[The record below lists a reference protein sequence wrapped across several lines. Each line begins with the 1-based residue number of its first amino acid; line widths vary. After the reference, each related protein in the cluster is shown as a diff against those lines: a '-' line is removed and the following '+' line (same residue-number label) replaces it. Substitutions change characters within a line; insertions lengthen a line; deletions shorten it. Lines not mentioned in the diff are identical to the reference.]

1 MAARCLLAALALAS
15 ANPDVLER
23 ATRSLKALET
33 AASLATSRVDH
44 PCVNAKQRIGKDS
57 TALRP
62 AANGRKEQHFFD
74 SHHVIDGCRA
84 SGYARGLT
92 GGKAR
97 GVIDATPDY
106 LADPVAAAHL
116 AFLVPAA
123 KVVALVRDPVK
134 RAHAA
139 WDQNRRSNQEG
150 RSFVQAARA
159 ELPVARRCGAL
170 GADMPRLF
178 SSIAGGETAANAT
191 LSHGLVEFVERCALF
206 FDGRP
211 RNCWVDKTYAQR
223 GACKRCLYKGFYGS
237 HVAVYAA
244 LFPAA
249 QVGVLRAER
258 VFDAATRG
266 AAIENLV
273 AFLGLSAK
281 RRRAGAR
288 CWHDCGVKKRA
299 ASADVPEDLAAEL
312 DALYAPS
319 AARLDALLATGRA
332 TAL

>member
-1 MAARCLLAALALAS
+1 MANVS
-15 ANPDVLER
+15 P
-23 ATRSLKALET
+23 LKPP
-33 AASLATSRVDH
+33 R
-44 PCVNAKQRIGKDS
+44 
-57 TALRP
+57 
-62 AANGRKEQHFFD
+62 
-74 SHHVIDGCRA
+74 
-84 SGYARGLT
+84 
-92 GGKAR
+92 
-97 GVIDATPDY
+97 PDY

-116 AFLVPAA
+116 AFVLPSAF
-123 KVVALVRDPVK
+123 VVAMVRDPVR

-139 WDQNRRSNQEG
+139 WDQNRRSNQED
-150 RSFVQAARA
+150 RSFAAAARA
-159 ELPVARRCGAL
+159 ELPVARRCADLAAGLPALFTKAAAGA
-170 GADMPRLF
+170 P
-178 SSIAGGETAANAT
+178 ENAT
-191 LSHGLVEFVERCALF
+191 AGHGLIEYVERCAIF
-206 FDGRP
+206 VDGRP

-223 GACKRCLYKGFYGS
+223 GACKRYLYKGFYGS

-281 RRRAGAR
+281 RVVAPEKR

-319 AARLDALLATGRA
+319 AARLDALLAAGRA

>member
-1 MAARCLLAALALAS
+1 MHHS
-15 ANPDVLER
+15 F
-23 ATRSLKALET
+23 
-33 AASLATSRVDH
+33 
-44 PCVNAKQRIGKDS
+44 
-57 TALRP
+57 P
-62 AANGRKEQHFFD
+62 AQ
-74 SHHVIDGCRA
+74 
-84 SGYARGLT
+84 
-92 GGKAR
+92 
-97 GVIDATPDY
+97 
-106 LADPVAAAHL
+106 
-116 AFLVPAA
+116 AA

-223 GACKRCLYKGFYGS
+223 GACKRYLYKGFYGF

-281 RRRAGAR
+281 RVVAPEKR

-319 AARLDALLATGRA
+319 AARLDALLAAGRA